1 MVPTSSLRA
10 FCSCRSSLFGFSYQV
25 CQCGLSFDSSTVTN
39 MIIQLETKGRSLEEM
54 DEVFGGQSAVH
65 DAQIMNEVENKINQ
79 NHSVPGKTQTTV

>member
-1 MVPTSSLRA
+1 
-10 FCSCRSSLFGFSYQV
+10 
-25 CQCGLSFDSSTVTN
+25 

-79 NHSVPGKTQTTV
+79 THSVPGKTQTTV